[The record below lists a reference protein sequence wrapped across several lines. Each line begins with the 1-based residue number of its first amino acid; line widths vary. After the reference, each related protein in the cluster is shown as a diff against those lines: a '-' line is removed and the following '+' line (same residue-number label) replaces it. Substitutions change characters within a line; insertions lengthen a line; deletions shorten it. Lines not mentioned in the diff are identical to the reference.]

1 MTDSIRL
8 ALDKA
13 SVRTIDANGFMRVK
27 ISPFTKEQ
35 VAPYYGREIPGWE
48 QLGLNPGKI
57 YYGYRPASELSDPA
71 AVNSI
76 NGIPVHL
83 RHHADFAEAP
93 AHGTRVGAAGT
104 DAEWRAPYLMNSL
117 TIYDKEAQDGI
128 NSNEIRD
135 LSLAYQYQPDMK
147 TGEWQGQHYDFIMRH
162 IRGNHV
168 ALVEEGRAGHDVLV
182 FDSKQNINQGDP
194 IMGDTINKGAEQDQ
208 VSTGLEELEKRGGAV
223 EAAEATDEQ
232 LDDLEDRIAT
242 LSAEEQ
248 TTLVALL
255 RKLQG
260 APAAT
265 DADPEEEDE
274 PQADDAPVA
283 TDEDE
288 ADDFA
293 AEDEPVATDED
304 ETESEEVA
312 EADDV
317 VTDEGETEEEDDQ
330 TDIAADRCAAD
341 GIDGELSDRD
351 RKIFAAGVK
360 YGERKEKD
368 DPQELD
374 RASEAKGEKRVL
386 GEDSVT
392 AFIRAVRKRQAS
404 ILSACEEVRG
414 VIGKIRA
421 SAYDSASDVY
431 VAACRELGIK
441 CSAASARDAFRAYT
455 ASRRRIMAKDNKP
468 LHLDQS
474 AMAKL
479 LNNVR
484 N

>member
-1 MTDSIRL
+1 MTDSIKL

-13 SVRTIDANGFMRVK
+13 SVRSIDANGFMRVR

-35 VAPYYGREIPGWE
+35 VAPYYGKEIPGWE
-48 QLGLNPGKI
+48 QLGLNPNKI

-71 AVNSI
+71 TVNSI

-93 AHGTRVGAAGT
+93 AHGSRVGAAGT

-128 NSNEIRD
+128 TSDEIRD
-135 LSLAYQYQPDMK
+135 LSLAYQYQPEMK
-147 TGEWQGQHYDFIMRH
+147 EGEWQGQHYDFIMRH

-182 FDSKQNINQGDP
+182 FDSKQSINREDP
-194 IMGDTINKGAEQDQ
+194 IMGDNVNKGAEQER
-208 VSTGLEELEKRGGAV
+208 VSTGLNELEKRNGVGA
-223 EAAEATDEQ
+223 ATDGQPDE
-232 LDDLEDRIAT
+232 LDDRIAT

-265 DADPEEEDE
+265 DADP
-274 PQADDAPVA
+274 
-283 TDEDE
+283 DE
-288 ADDFA
+288 ADQPAD
-293 AEDEPVATDED
+293 DEPVATDED
-304 ETESEEVA
+304 ETDADAFAPDEEEPVAADKDETETETDEVAETEEVA
-312 EADDV
+312 
-317 VTDEGETEEEDDQ
+317 TDEDEVEEDQ

-341 GIDGELSDRD
+341 GIDGDLSDRD
-351 RKIFAAGVK
+351 RQIFAAGVK
-360 YGERKEKD
+360 YGEAKEKD
-368 DPQELD
+368 EPLKLD
-374 RASEAKGEKRVL
+374 REHESEGEKRAL

-392 AFIRAVRKRQAS
+392 AFMKAVRKRQAS
-404 ILSACEEVRG
+404 IMAACDEVRG
-414 VIGKIRA
+414 VIGKVRA
-421 SAYDSASDVY
+421 TAYDSASDVY
-431 VAACRELGIK
+431 VAACRELGVK

-455 ASRRRIMAKDNKP
+455 VSRRKVMAKDSKP
-468 LHLDQS
+468 LHLDQGV
-474 AMAKL
+474 MAKL